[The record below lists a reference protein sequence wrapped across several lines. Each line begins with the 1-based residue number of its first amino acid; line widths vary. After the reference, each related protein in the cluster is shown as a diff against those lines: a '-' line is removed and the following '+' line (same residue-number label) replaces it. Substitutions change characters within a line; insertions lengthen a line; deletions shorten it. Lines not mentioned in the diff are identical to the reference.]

1 MFCFSIMHSN
11 TLSYALLAFFFFLFL
26 LHFDVYY
33 MIYYLTD
40 VQHKE
45 SIC

>member
-1 MFCFSIMHSN
+1 MFCFSIMHSD
-11 TLSYALLAFFFFLFL
+11 TLSYALLAFFLLFL

-33 MIYYLTD
+33 IIYYLTD

-45 SIC
+45 SID

>member
-1 MFCFSIMHSN
+1 MFCFSIMHSD
-11 TLSYALLAFFFFLFL
+11 TLSYTLLAFFFLFL

-40 VQHKE
+40 MQQKE
-45 SIC
+45 SIG